1 MKEKRS
7 IRIKVTPQTLYN
19 LSRLAKMAG
28 DGDNLGRVVDK
39 LVRDRM
45 IAMKG
50 GCRDERREGTQGD

>member
-1 MKEKRS
+1 M
-7 IRIKVTPQTLYN
+7 YN

-28 DGDNLGRVVDK
+28 DGENLGRVVDK

-50 GCRDERREGTQGD
+50 DRDDRA

>member
-1 MKEKRS
+1 MREKRS

-28 DGDNLGRVVDK
+28 DGENLGRVVDK

-50 GCRDERREGTQGD
+50 DRDDRA